1 MDGNGGSRA
10 RAGPALSNEYAARIM
25 QAAVSDAPYRFNG
38 NVINTG
44 LIPNLP
50 DGCCVEVPCLADR
63 QGVQACY
70 VGPLPAQLAA
80 LNLSNIVVQELAVR
94 AVLDKDREAASTPA
108 RSTRSRAASVRS
120 PRSERCS
127 TNCGSRARP
136 TRYFDVS

>member
-1 MDGNGGSRA
+1 
-10 RAGPALSNEYAARIM
+10 M

-70 VGPLPAQLAA
+70 VGLLPAQLAA

-94 AVLDKDREAASTPA
+94 AVLDKDREAAFHACALDPL
-108 RSTRSRAASVRS
+108 TRSVCSLDQIRTMFDELWEAEGDL
-120 PRSERCS
+120 PRPL
-127 TNCGSRARP
+127 RP
-136 TRYFDVS
+136 RPSGPGPTTP